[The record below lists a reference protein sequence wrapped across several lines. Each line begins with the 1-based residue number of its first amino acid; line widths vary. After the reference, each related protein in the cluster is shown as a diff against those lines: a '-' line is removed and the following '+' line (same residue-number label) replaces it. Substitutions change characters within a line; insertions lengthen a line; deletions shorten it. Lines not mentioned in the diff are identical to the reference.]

1 MKRLKYAVI
10 ASNIGDV
17 RTLVLHPAST
27 LYRNRTEEERSLSGV
42 EDDTVRVSVGIEE
55 SEDLI
60 EDFTQALTS

>member
-60 EDFTQALTS
+60 ADFTQALTS